1 MLTWAVK
8 MKVPSRHNIAHDFCE
23 SIYRTGAKNTE
34 SAINYLRG
42 NFFRVQ
48 QAKETLS
55 RLVSDGVLQKNNDSY
70 SLTDE
75 MRRYI
80 HASFAFAGNC
90 AIVQPA
96 EPTEF
101 KPLSSKYFLNNA
113 VRSQFGR
120 DLREV
125 SFMSSGRASSFRHG
139 EK

>member
-1 MLTWAVK
+1 
-8 MKVPSRHNIAHDFCE
+8 MKVPSRHNIAYGFCE
-23 SIYRTGAKNTE
+23 SVYRTGAKNHA
-34 SAINYLRG
+34 SSINYLRG
-42 NFFRVQ
+42 NLFLPQ

-55 RLVSDGVLQKNNDSY
+55 RLVNDGVLMKNNDSY
-70 SLTDE
+70 SLTDD
-75 MRRYI
+75 MRKHI
-80 HASFAFAGNC
+80 HASMAGSEKG

-125 SFMSSGRASSFRHG
+125 SFMSSGRAPSFRHG

>member
-1 MLTWAVK
+1 
-8 MKVPSRHNIAHDFCE
+8 MKVPSRHNIAHAFCE
-23 SIYRTGAKNTE
+23 IIYRTGAKNHE
-34 SAINYLRG
+34 SAINFLRG
-42 NFFRVQ
+42 NLSLAQ

-55 RLVSDGVLQKNNDSY
+55 RLISDGVLQKNNNSY

-75 MRRYI
+75 MRKYI
-80 HASFAFAGNC
+80 HASTAGSETG

-113 VRSQFGR
+113 VRNQFGR